1 VPIISTPQAFNEE
14 QLYIDLRTVVGQ
26 PLYLKC
32 EGFNFAGSVKLKAAL
47 SMVEAAETDGTL
59 KPDSILI
66 ESSSG
71 NLGIALAMIAASKG
85 YRFLCVSDTHSNPV
99 TCKVMQALGAE
110 VHVITVPSVNG
121 GFLGARL
128 EFLRAKLE
136 SDSRYVWLNQYTNEN
151 NWGAHYRTT
160 GPAIANSFPN
170 LDVLFVGAGT
180 CGTLTGCARYFR
192 DRGRPVRIV
201 AIDAV
206 GSVTFGGPPSR
217 RLIPGLGT
225 AVRPAIA
232 DESLLDDL
240 LMVEEEDT
248 IRMCRQMAAH
258 GFLFGGS
265 SGTVVSGAVRWLEQ
279 HGRPGMTCVAISP
292 DFGER
297 YIESIYQ
304 DGWVRQNYSE
314 QVLMVPSGNGSR
326 WAHENGRRVSA

>member
-1 VPIISTPQAFNEE
+1 MPIISTPHAFHEE
-14 QLYIDLRTVVGQ
+14 QLYIDLRRIVGQ

-47 SMVEAAETDGTL
+47 SMIEAAERDGVL

-85 YRFLCVSDTHSNPV
+85 YRFLCVSDSHSNPI
-99 TCKVMQALGAE
+99 TCKVMQALGAQ
-110 VHVITVPSVNG
+110 VHVITVPSVSG

-136 SDSRYVWLNQYTNEN
+136 ADSRYVWLNQYKNEN
-151 NWGAHYRTT
+151 NWGAHYHST
-160 GPAIANSFPN
+160 GPAIARSFPG
-170 LDVLFVGAGT
+170 LDVLFIGAGT

-192 DRGRPVRIV
+192 DRAKPVRIV

-206 GSVTFGGPPSR
+206 GSVTFGGAPSR

-232 DESLLDDL
+232 DESLLDEL

-248 IRMCRQMAAH
+248 IRMCRQMASH

-279 HGRPGMTCVAISP
+279 HGRPDMTCVAISP

-297 YIESIYQ
+297 YIDSIYQ
-304 DGWVRQNYSE
+304 DGWVRENYSE
-314 QVLMVPSGNGSR
+314 QVLMVPSGNGTR
-326 WAHENGRRVSA
+326 WSENGHRVSA